1 MSLSIGTGVLP
12 DLLAHDPD
20 GARWVAQELE
30 KVNAVLLE
38 RGLPEHHEP
47 VEGLVDDSRAPVFS
61 FPYAFVHHLRRATAY
76 ALRDPQWRATPLP
89 VEADPTTDPVV
100 DDEYSRLRSHIL
112 CHSDA
117 EGFYL
122 PIDFSEVIFADE
134 EQVLGGML
142 GSSYR
147 LRDELVQV
155 APALGIALDEGRLDD
170 AEVERLSTL
179 IAEEQGLWVEWMVWL
194 GLFEAA
200 RISIRHKTAIC
211 FQ

>member
-12 DLLAHDPD
+12 DLLAHDPE
-20 GARWVAQELE
+20 GAELVALELE
-30 KVNAVLLE
+30 KLNAVLLD
-38 RGLPEHHEP
+38 RGLPQHHEP
-47 VEGLVDDSRAPVFS
+47 AAGLVDDSRAPVFS

-76 ALRDPQWRATPLP
+76 ALRDPQWRATPLA
-89 VEADPTTDPVV
+89 VDDDPTTDPVV
-100 DDEYSRLRSHIL
+100 ENEYARLRSHIL

-122 PIDFSEVIFADE
+122 PIDFSDVIFAEE

-147 LRDELVQV
+147 LRDELVQI
-155 APALGIALDEGRLDD
+155 APALGIALDDGRLDD
-170 AEVERLSTL
+170 AEVERLTAL
-179 IAEEQGLWVEWMVWL
+179 IQEEQGLWVELMVWL

-200 RISIRHKTAIC
+200 RISIGQRTAIC